1 MEGDA
6 TAGRP
11 GAWQRALLACACLLV
26 PLFALLPAHG
36 VRADA
41 LDGTLEVR
49 SAYVTVDN
57 GVYQLTARIAY
68 PVNDEIR
75 GALKDGVTLSFDLE
89 AQVQKQR
96 RYWTDATVVDIA
108 LRRELSWHA
117 VTERYVVRDVERGE
131 LGSYGSLD
139 QALVAIGSVD
149 GWPVVVEP
157 QLQADASYE
166 IGVRASVRRG
176 TLPGALRALIWWS
189 SSWQRSSEWYTW
201 SLPR

>member
-1 MEGDA
+1 MQRER
-6 TAGRP
+6 TAGA
-11 GAWQRALLACACLLV
+11 GYAWQRVLLACA
-26 PLFALLPAHG
+26 FALAPLPSAF
-36 VRADA
+36 ADA

-75 GALKDGVTLSFDLE
+75 SALKDGVSLSFDLE
-89 AQVQKQR
+89 AQVQRLR
-96 RYWTDATVVDIA
+96 RYWTNSTTVDVT

-131 LGSYGSLD
+131 LGSYGTLD
-139 QALVAIGSVD
+139 QALTAIGTVEA
-149 GWPVVVEP
+149 WPVVVEP
-157 QLQADASYE
+157 QLEPAASYE
-166 IGVRASVRRG
+166 IGVRASIRRG
-176 TLPGALRALIWWS
+176 TLSGALRALIWWS

>member
-1 MEGDA
+1 MRRER
-6 TAGRP
+6 TAGA
-11 GAWQRALLACACLLV
+11 GYAWQRALLACAL
-26 PLFALLPAHG
+26 ALLLPTAF
-36 VRADA
+36 ADA

-75 GALKDGVTLSFDLE
+75 SALKDGVSLSFDLE
-89 AQVQKQR
+89 AQVQKLR
-96 RYWTDATVVDIA
+96 RYWTNSTTVDIM

-131 LGSYGSLD
+131 HGSYGTLD
-139 QALVAIGSVD
+139 QALAAIGTVE

-157 QLQADASYE
+157 QLEPAASYE
-166 IGVRASVRRG
+166 IGVRASIRRG
-176 TLPGALRALIWWS
+176 TLSGALRALIWWS
-189 SSWQRSSEWYTW
+189 SSWERSSDWYTW

>member
-1 MEGDA
+1 MRGDR
-6 TAGRP
+6 TAGAA
-11 GAWQRALLACACLLV
+11 GVWQQALLACVLVLGLLSQ
-26 PLFALLPAHG
+26 AS
-36 VRADA
+36 ADA

-57 GVYQLTARIAY
+57 GVYQLSARMAY

-75 GALKDGVTLSFDLE
+75 GALKDGVSLSFDLE

-96 RYWTDATVVDIA
+96 RYWTNATTVDIT

-117 VTERYVVRDVERGE
+117 VTERYVVRDLERGE
-131 LGSYGSLD
+131 LGSYATLD
-139 QALVAIGSVD
+139 QALTAIGTVEN
-149 GWPVVVEP
+149 WPVVVEP
-157 QLQADASYE
+157 QLEPAATYE
-166 IGVRASVRRG
+166 IGVRASIRRG
-176 TLPGALRALIWWS
+176 TLSGALRALIWWS

>member
-1 MEGDA
+1 MRREG
-6 TAGRP
+6 TAVAGS
-11 GAWQRALLACACLLV
+11 AWQQVLLACVL
-26 PLFALLPAHG
+26 ALAVLPQAY
-36 VRADA
+36 ADA

-75 GALKDGVTLSFDLE
+75 TALKDGVSLSFDLE
-89 AQVQKQR
+89 AQVQKLR
-96 RYWTDATVVDIA
+96 RYWTNATTVDIT
-108 LRRELSWHA
+108 LRRELTWHA

-131 LGSYGSLD
+131 LGSYATLD
-139 QALVAIGSVD
+139 QALTAIGTVE

-157 QLQADASYE
+157 QLEPAAGYE
-166 IGVRASVRRG
+166 IGVRASIRRG
-176 TLPGALRALIWWS
+176 TLSGALRALIWWS

>member
-1 MEGDA
+1 MRRER
-6 TAGRP
+6 TAGVKS
-11 GAWQRALLACACLLV
+11 AWQRVLLACALL
-26 PLFALLPAHG
+26 LAQLPPAF
-36 VRADA
+36 ADA

-49 SAYVTVDN
+49 SAYVTVDS

-75 GALKDGVTLSFDLE
+75 SALKDGVTLSFDLE
-89 AQVQKQR
+89 AEVQKLR
-96 RYWTDATVVDIA
+96 RYWIDSTTIDIT

-117 VTERYVVRDVERGE
+117 VTERYVVRDVEHGE
-131 LGSYGSLD
+131 LGSYGTLD
-139 QALVAIGSVD
+139 QALAAIGSVEA
-149 GWPVVVEP
+149 WPVVVEP
-157 QLQADASYE
+157 QLEAAASYE

-189 SSWQRSSEWYTW
+189 DSWQRSSAWYTW

>member
-1 MEGDA
+1 MRREG
-6 TAGRP
+6 TAVAGST
-11 GAWQRALLACACLLV
+11 WQRVLLACVL
-26 PLFALLPAHG
+26 ALAVLPQAY
-36 VRADA
+36 ADA

-75 GALKDGVTLSFDLE
+75 TALKDGVSLSFDLE
-89 AQVQKQR
+89 AQVQKLR
-96 RYWTDATVVDIA
+96 RYWTNATTVDIT
-108 LRRELSWHA
+108 LRRELTWHA

-131 LGSYGSLD
+131 LGSYGTLD
-139 QALVAIGSVD
+139 QALTAIGTVD
-149 GWPVVVEP
+149 VWPVVVEP
-157 QLQADASYE
+157 QLEAAAGYE

-189 SSWQRSSEWYTW
+189 DSWQRSSAWYTW